1 MKHSLELLNPSGLWM
16 LSALVPLVILYI
28 LKVQR
33 QRLKVPSTWLWAAA
47 QRDLLARSPF
57 KRLTPQIP
65 LFLQIL
71 GITFLAL
78 ALSRP
83 ATRGRSIAGD
93 HIAIILDTS
102 ASMSALDAS
111 GKTRMDLAK
120 AAAAEAVQALAPGA
134 DAMVLEAARD
144 ARVASPLDRDTRRL
158 RAAIHEVHAADVE
171 GDLAPAVAL
180 AVDRL
185 RQLGGSRRV
194 MVFTDGALARPDA
207 LTGVSLPLEV
217 VKVGTP
223 VDNAGIVRID
233 IRSGTDPEL
242 KTDQLQA
249 FVMVE
254 NFGERQR
261 DLFVTMREQNAS
273 DVLASRRILLKPGE
287 RQPVVLTFNPAS
299 GDIGQGL
306 ILELNPKD
314 GMPGDDVAYG
324 RVPNGARLPVVL
336 AAVAGSGG
344 APWLERAL
352 RSDPLV
358 ELLRAPGADPGA
370 VGVPPGA
377 LVVLDGVC
385 PAQIP
390 ANDLLIV
397 NPPKG
402 PCLGAEILAPVD
414 NPAVTSW
421 SNSDQRFRF
430 LTLDGVHIAK
440 ASIVKPESGR
450 QDLVHTREGS
460 VVVDA
465 SAPGRSATIVSFDVG
480 DSDWPLKAS
489 FVLFMR
495 NVVELARA
503 HRAHG
508 VASAARAGEPLR
520 LSLPPQIT
528 QVHVEGP
535 GELKRDIPAKSG
547 LAVMSETTR
556 AGIYHAS
563 WQGPSPGSVA
573 FAVNLT
579 SERESDLK
587 EKQLQLGGSTS
598 ATITSGDQM
607 TDAHTEWTWLLA
619 AIALALVLVDV
630 WYLTRKPALP
640 KLAEALRPRMPER
653 GRS

>member
-1 MKHSLELLNPSGLWM
+1 MKHSLELLNPAGLWM
-16 LSALVPLVILYI
+16 LSALVPLIILYI
-28 LKVQR
+28 LKVRR

-57 KRLTPQIP
+57 KRLTPQLP
-65 LFLQIL
+65 LLLQL
-71 GITFLAL
+71 LYITFLAL

-93 HIAIILDTS
+93 HIAIVLDTS
-102 ASMSALDAS
+102 ASMSALDVS
-111 GKTRMDLAK
+111 GKSRMELAR
-120 AAAAEAVQALAPGA
+120 AAAAEAIQALAPGA
-134 DAMVLEAARD
+134 DAMILEAARD

-158 RAAIHEVHAADVE
+158 LAAVRQVEAADVE

-185 RQLGGSRRV
+185 RQLGGSRRI

-233 IRSGTDPEL
+233 IRSGTDPAL
-242 KTDQLQA
+242 GTDQLQA
-249 FVMVE
+249 FVMVAS
-254 NFGERQR
+254 FSDRQR

-287 RQPVVLTFNPAS
+287 RQPVVLTFNPAP

-306 ILELNPKD
+306 ILELSPKD
-314 GMPGDDVAYG
+314 AMPGDDVAFG

-336 AAVAGSGG
+336 AAAPGSGG
-344 APWLERAL
+344 ASWLERAL

-358 ELLRAPGADPGA
+358 EMLRAPGADPGA

-377 LVVLDGVC
+377 LVVIDGAC

-397 NPPKG
+397 NPPQG
-402 PCLGAEILAPVD
+402 TCLGAEILAPVD

-421 SNSDQRFRF
+421 SNADQRFRF

-440 ASIVKPESGR
+440 ARVVKPESGR
-450 QDLVHTREGS
+450 QDLVHTREGALI
-460 VVVDA
+460 VDA

-508 VASAARAGEPLR
+508 VANAARAGEPLR
-520 LSLPPQIT
+520 LSIPPTIT

-535 GELKRDIPAKSG
+535 GDLKRDLPAKNG

-556 AGIYHAS
+556 AGVYHAS

-587 EKQLQLGGSTS
+587 ERPIPLGGSTS
-598 ATITSGDQM
+598 ATITAGDQL
-607 TDAHTEWTWLLA
+607 TDAHTEWTWVLA
-619 AIALALVLVDV
+619 AIALAFVLLDAWV
-630 WYLTRKPALP
+630 LTRKPALP
-640 KLAEALRPRMPER
+640 KLKEPLRPRMPER
-653 GRS
+653 SRA